1 MLNRET
7 FLTDPIE
14 YRLANQ
20 GVAKI
25 SFPPTPEAIETLRGE
40 LTTFVCDGAYADG
53 VSRTLEAFLGSL
65 AGGSN
70 APAVW
75 ISGFFGSG
83 KSHLASM
90 LAALWTNLEFPD
102 GATAEGLVHHLPTE
116 VAAPLKELHIA
127 ARRAGGVI
135 AAGDTL
141 GTGPSDP
148 VEATIGIVLR
158 AVGLPSDLR
167 AAQVAF
173 WLADL
178 GILDSV
184 SASLGETF
192 DTDIR
197 NFILSPRFATAVLEA
212 KPGLAGSTKE
222 LRDQLLSQFPEPPA
236 VTVDLLETMV
246 RRALMLGR
254 AELPLTIIA
263 LDEVQQFIRQDPSL
277 TLKIQTMAER
287 LASRF
292 DGRVLLVATGQQALS
307 DVQDL
312 QKLLDRFPVQVAL
325 GEADVDSVIRKTVLR
340 KNTNSEEPIRAM
352 LNANAGEI
360 SRHLGGSR
368 LAHTVHD
375 DDEAVLDWPLLPSRR
390 RVWEHILRELDRTG
404 LGGTLRG
411 QLKTTLDAARTYGN
425 RPLGHAVPVDFLYG
439 RFSTEAYNAGILPSE
454 TRNRIETLQGGPETD
469 QLKARILMLVYMLGR
484 IATDADQHGVRAKAE
499 SIADLLV
506 VDLAGEDDL
515 RGKVPELLQELQADG
530 AAIEVGGEWRLQTK
544 ESAEWE
550 AAYRSEEKAVL
561 ADQSGMTRI
570 RRELLEEEIETS
582 LAGAVSVT
590 HGSSSQQR
598 RIRRLR
604 PDEKAPSD
612 GIPLRLRNGW
622 SEDLTSVEKE
632 IAAASTSDPS
642 VHLLTS
648 RHPTHDNELTTALMT
663 WRAAEHV
670 LQLRGVPQTDAGSEA
685 QSAMQSRA
693 NKALAAAKEIVQEA
707 VAQSRVYQAG
717 GKLIAGPPSE
727 AVKAAATN
735 ALARLYPQFAEG
747 DHAGWDKVR
756 SRAMRKNPDA
766 IKAVDHTGAPE
777 SHPVCK
783 ALLTELGPGRKGSDL
798 RSKFT
803 GPPYG
808 WSQDA
813 VDGALV
819 VLANA
824 GLVRVTGDDG
834 KPASL
839 PDLPRQKLGTCT
851 FRDETTIITIAQR
864 MAVRGL
870 LNDAGITFEINQ
882 EHLALAALLE
892 RLATAAR
899 MSGGEPP
906 APESEK
912 VPNIASY
919 QSLSGNDLLAALAA
933 EGTSLRDKLK
943 AWKEAAQ
950 TIAARL
956 PNWRLAERLVEL
968 GAADQQGDLDDLRS
982 RRRLLDDPDP
992 VPPLISAS
1000 TETLRAKLNAAHAD
1014 WEAAWQKG
1022 EQRLAEDPTWDKL
1035 SPEQKDNI
1043 RQDCGLLIVS
1053 KPTVDTP
1060 EAVAQA
1066 LTQCGLS
1073 EWENMSK
1080 ALLTRTEDALE
1091 IAAALLEPK
1100 AHAVSLPGAMLN
1112 SEEELDEWLSK
1123 VRERVLNALAEG
1135 PVIPKV

>member
-7 FLTDPIE
+7 FYTDPAE

-20 GVAKI
+20 GVAKT
-25 SFPPTPEAIETLRGE
+25 SFPPTQEALETLRGE
-40 LTTFVCDGAYADG
+40 LTTFVCDGAYANG
-53 VSRTLEAFLGSL
+53 LARILEAFLGSI
-65 AGGSN
+65 GRGSS

-90 LAALWTNLEFPD
+90 VAALWTNLEFPD
-102 GATAEGLVHHLPTE
+102 GATAEGLVHHLPPE
-116 VAAPLKELHIA
+116 VAAALKELRIA
-127 ARRAGGVI
+127 AQRAGGGV

-148 VEATIGIVLR
+148 AEATLGIVLR

-178 GILDSV
+178 GVLDRV
-184 SASLGETF
+184 RASLGSTF

-197 NFILSPRFATAVLEA
+197 NFILSPRFGAAVLAA
-212 KPGLAGSTKE
+212 KPDLAGSSKE
-222 LRDQLLSQFPEPPA
+222 LSGLLRSQFPEPPV

-254 AELPLTIIA
+254 TELPLTLIV

-277 TLKIQTMAER
+277 TLKIQTIAER
-287 LASRF
+287 LAGRF
-292 DGRVLLVATGQQALS
+292 DGRVLLVTTGQQALS

-312 QKLLDRFPVQVAL
+312 QKLLDRFPVQIAL
-325 GEADVDSVIRKTVLR
+325 GEADVDAVIRKTVLR
-340 KNTNSEEPIRAM
+340 KKTSSEKPIRSM
-352 LNANAGEI
+352 LDTNAGEI
-360 SRHLGGSR
+360 SSHLRGSR
-368 LAHTVHD
+368 LAHTVQD
-375 DDEAVLDWPLLPSRR
+375 DNEAVLDWPLLPSRR
-390 RVWEHILRELDRTG
+390 RVWERILRELDRTG

-411 QLKTTLDAARTYGN
+411 QLRTTLDAARSYGDK
-425 RPLGHAVPVDFLYG
+425 PLGHAVPVDFLYG
-439 RFSTEAYNAGILPSE
+439 RFSTEAYNAGLLPGE
-454 TRNRIETLQGGPETD
+454 TRNRIETLRGGPETD

-484 IATDADQHGVRAKAE
+484 IAPEADQHGVRATAE
-499 SIADLLV
+499 TIADLLV
-506 VDLAGEDDL
+506 VDLAGEEEL
-515 RGKVPELLQELQADG
+515 RRKVPELLQELQADG
-530 AAIEVGGEWRLQTK
+530 AVIEVGGEWRLQTK

-550 AAYRSEEKAVL
+550 AAYRSEENAIL
-561 ADQSGMTRI
+561 ADQSGMTRT
-570 RRELLEEEIETS
+570 RRELLNEAIETS
-582 LAGAVSVT
+582 LSGAASVT
-590 HGSSSQQR
+590 QGSSRQQR
-598 RIRRLR
+598 RIHRLR
-604 PDEKAPSD
+604 PDEKTPSD
-612 GIPLRLRNGW
+612 GIPLWLRNGW
-622 SEDLTSVEKE
+622 NEDLTAVEKE

-642 VHLLTS
+642 VHLLIS
-648 RHPTHDNELTTALMT
+648 RHPTRDNQLTTALTT

-670 LQLRGVPQTDAGSEA
+670 LQVRGVPQTDAGREA

-693 NKALAAAKEIVQEA
+693 NKALAAATEIVREA

-717 GKLIAGPPSE
+717 GKLIAGTPGE
-727 AVKAAATN
+727 AVKEAATN
-735 ALARLYPQFAEG
+735 ALARLYLQFADG

-756 SRAMRKNPDA
+756 DRAMRKDPDA
-766 IKAVDHTGAPE
+766 MNAVDHAGAPE

-783 ALLTELGPGRKGSDL
+783 AVLAELGPGRKGSDL

-813 VDGALV
+813 VDGALI

-851 FRDETTIITIAQR
+851 FRGETTIITIAQR
-864 MAVRGL
+864 MPVRGL
-870 LNDAGITFEINQ
+870 FTDAGIAFENNL
-882 EHLALAALLE
+882 EHLVLTALLE
-892 RLATAAR
+892 RLEAAAR
-899 MSGGEPP
+899 QSGGEPP
-906 APESEK
+906 APEPGQ

-919 QSLSGNDLLAALAA
+919 KSLSGNDLLAALAA
-933 EGTSLRDKLK
+933 NAKTLRDKLK
-943 AWKEAAQ
+943 AWKAAAQ
-950 TIAARL
+950 KIGDRL
-956 PNWRLAERLVEL
+956 PNWRLAERIVAL
-968 GAADQQGDLDDLRS
+968 GAVDQQGELDDLHS
-982 RRRLLDDPDP
+982 GRRLLADPDP
-992 VPPLISAS
+992 MPPLISAAA
-1000 TETLRAKLNAAHAD
+1000 ETLRTKLNTGHAN

-1022 EQRLAEDPTWDKL
+1022 EQRLAHDPIWGKL
-1035 SPEQKDNI
+1035 SPEQKHTI
-1043 RQDCGLLIVS
+1043 RQECGLLMVA

-1060 EAVAQA
+1060 QTIAEALSQR
-1066 LTQCGLS
+1066 GLS

-1080 ALLTRTEDALE
+1080 ALPARIEDALAS
-1091 IAAALLEPK
+1091 AAALLEPK
-1100 AHAVSLPGAMLN
+1100 ARAVSLPGAMLK
-1112 SEEELDEWLSK
+1112 SEKELDGWLRK
-1123 VRERVLNALAEG
+1123 VRERVLKALAEG

>member
-7 FLTDPIE
+7 FLTDPTE

-25 SFPPTPEAIETLRGE
+25 TFPPTPEASETLRGE

-53 VSRTLEAFLGSL
+53 VARTLEAFLGSI

-102 GATAEGLVHHLPTE
+102 GATAEGLVHPLPPE
-116 VAAPLKELHIA
+116 VAAPLKELRIA
-127 ARRAGGVI
+127 ARRAGGVV

-178 GILDSV
+178 EILDSV

-197 NFILSPRFATAVLEA
+197 NFILSPRFAAAVLEA
-212 KPGLAGSTKE
+212 KPELAGSTKE

-246 RRALMLGR
+246 RRSLMLGR
-254 AELPLTIIA
+254 TELPLTIIA

-307 DVQDL
+307 DVEDL
-312 QKLLDRFPVQVAL
+312 QKLLDRFPVQIAL
-325 GEADVDSVIRKTVLR
+325 GEADVDAVIRKTVLC
-340 KNTNSEEPIRAM
+340 KKTSSEEPIRAM
-352 LNANAGEI
+352 LNANAGEL
-360 SRHLGGSR
+360 SRHLRGSR
-368 LAHTVHD
+368 LAHTVQD

-411 QLKTTLDAARTYGN
+411 QLRTTLDAARTYGDK
-425 RPLGHAVPVDFLYG
+425 PLGHAVPVDFLYG
-439 RFSTEAYNAGILPSE
+439 RFSTEAYNAGLLPSE
-454 TRNRIETLQGGPETD
+454 TRNRIETLLGGPETD

-484 IATDADQHGVRAKAE
+484 ISREADQHGVRTKADT
-499 SIADLLV
+499 IADLLV

-570 RRELLEEEIETS
+570 RRELLEEEIESS
-582 LAGAVSVT
+582 LAGAASVT
-590 HGSSSQQR
+590 QGSSRQQR
-598 RIRRLR
+598 RIRRLHPEDR
-604 PDEKAPSD
+604 APSD
-612 GIPLRLRNGW
+612 GVPLRLRNGW
-622 SEDLTSVEKE
+622 NEDLTAVEKE
-632 IAAASTSDPS
+632 VAAASTSDPS

-648 RHPTHDNELTTALMT
+648 RHPTRDNELSAALTT

-670 LQLRGVPQTDAGSEA
+670 LQLRGVPQTDPGREA

-693 NKALAAAKEIVQEA
+693 SKALAAAKEIVQEA
-707 VAQSRVYQAG
+707 VSQSRVYQAG

-727 AVKAAATN
+727 AVKTAATN

-756 SRAMRKNPDA
+756 SRAMRKDPDA
-766 IKAVDHTGAPE
+766 IKAVDHAGAPE

-851 FRDETTIITIAQR
+851 FRGETTIITIAQR
-864 MAVRGL
+864 MPVRGL
-870 LNDAGITFEINQ
+870 LTDAGITFENNQ
-882 EHLALAALLE
+882 ETLALMALLE
-892 RLATAAR
+892 RLEAAAGQC
-899 MSGGEPP
+899 GGEPP
-906 APESEK
+906 APEPET

-919 QSLSGNDLLAALAA
+919 KSLSGNDLLAALAA
-933 EGTSLRDKLK
+933 DATTLRDKLK
-943 AWKEAAQ
+943 AWKESSQ
-950 TIAARL
+950 TITNRL

-968 GAADQQGDLDDLRS
+968 GATDLESDLADVRS
-982 RRRLLDDPDP
+982 GRRLLADPDP
-992 VPPLISAS
+992 VPPLVSEA
-1000 TETLRAKLNAAHAD
+1000 TESLRAKLNAAHAD
-1014 WEAAWQKG
+1014 WETAWQKG
-1022 EQRLAEDPTWDKL
+1022 EQRLAEDPSWSKL
-1035 SPEQKDNI
+1035 SPEQKHTT
-1043 RQDCGLLIVS
+1043 RKECGLLMVP
-1053 KPTVDTP
+1053 KPAVDTSRAIV
-1060 EAVAQA
+1060 EA
-1066 LTQCGLS
+1066 LSHRRLS

-1080 ALLTRTEDALE
+1080 ALPARIEEALAT
-1091 IAAALLEPK
+1091 AAALLEPK
-1100 AHAVSLPGAMLN
+1100 AHTISLPGALLK
-1112 SEEELDEWLSK
+1112 SEEELDDWLGK
-1123 VRERVLNALAEG
+1123 VRERVLKALAEG

>member
-7 FLTDPIE
+7 FLTDPTE

-25 SFPPTPEAIETLRGE
+25 SFPPTPEAAETLRGE
-40 LTTFVCDGAYADG
+40 LTTFVCDGAYANG
-53 VSRTLEAFLGSL
+53 VTRTLEAFLGS
-65 AGGSN
+65 ATSGSN

-75 ISGFFGSG
+75 LSGFFGSG

-102 GATAEGLVHHLPTE
+102 GATAEGLVHHLPPE
-116 VAAPLKELHIA
+116 VAAPLKELRIT
-127 ARRAGGVI
+127 ARRAGGVV

-178 GILDSV
+178 GILDGV
-184 SASLGETF
+184 SASLGGTF

-197 NFILSPRFATAVLEA
+197 NFILSPRFSAAVLEA
-212 KPGLAGSTKE
+212 QPDLADSPKE
-222 LRDQLLSQFPEPPA
+222 LRDQLRSQFPEPPA

-254 AELPLTIIA
+254 NELPLTLVA
-263 LDEVQQFIRQDPSL
+263 LDEVQQFIRQDPSM

-312 QKLLDRFPVQVAL
+312 QKLLDRFPVQIAL
-325 GEADVDSVIRKTVLR
+325 GEADVDAVIRKTVLR
-340 KNTNSEEPIRAM
+340 KNTSSEEPIRAM
-352 LNANAGEI
+352 LSANAGEI
-360 SRHLGGSR
+360 SRHLRGSR
-368 LAHTVHD
+368 LAHTVQD

-411 QLKTTLDAARTYGN
+411 QLRTTLDAARTYGDK
-425 RPLGHAVPVDFLYG
+425 PLGHAVPVDFLYG
-439 RFSTEAYNAGILPSE
+439 RFSTEAYNAGLLPSE
-454 TRNRIETLQGGPETD
+454 TRNRIETLLGRAETD
-469 QLKARILMLVYMLGR
+469 QLKARVLMLVYMLGR
-484 IATDADQHGVRAKAE
+484 IATEADQHGVRTKAE
-499 SIADLLV
+499 AIADLLV

-515 RGKVPELLQELQADG
+515 RGKVPELLEELQADG
-530 AAIEVGGEWRLQTK
+530 AAIEVDGEWRLQTK

-550 AAYRSEEKAVL
+550 AAYRREENAAL
-561 ADQSGMTRI
+561 ADQSGITRI
-570 RRELLEEEIETS
+570 RRELLDEEIDSS
-582 LAGAVSVT
+582 LAGAPSVT
-590 HGSSSQQR
+590 HGSGRQQR

-604 PDEKAPSD
+604 PDEKPPSD

-622 SEDLTSVEKE
+622 NEDLTSVKE
-632 IAAASTSDPS
+632 EIEAASTSDPS

-648 RHPTHDNELTTALMT
+648 RHPTRDNELTKALT
-663 WRAAEHV
+663 TRRAAEHV
-670 LQLRGVPQTDAGSEA
+670 LQLRGVPQTDAGREA

-693 NKALAAAKEIVQEA
+693 NRALAVAKEIVQEA
-707 VAQSRVYQAG
+707 VSRSHVYQAG
-717 GKLIAGPPSE
+717 GRRIPGPPSE

-747 DHAGWDKVR
+747 DHAGWDRVR
-756 SRAMRKNPDA
+756 DRAVRKDPDA
-766 IKAVDHTGAPE
+766 MKAVDHAGAPE

-783 ALLTELGPGRKGSDL
+783 AMLTELGPGRKGSDL
-798 RSKFT
+798 RTKFT
-803 GPPYG
+803 NSPYG

-824 GLVRVTGDDG
+824 GLVRVTGNDG

-851 FRDETTIITIAQR
+851 FRGETTVITIAQR
-864 MAVRGL
+864 MPVRGL
-870 LNDAGITFEINQ
+870 LADAGITFEINQ
-882 EHLALAALLE
+882 EHLALTALLE
-892 RLATAAR
+892 RLEAAAG

-906 APESEK
+906 APEPEK
-912 VPNIASY
+912 VANIASY
-919 QSLSGNDLLAALAA
+919 KSLSGNDLLAALAVD
-933 EGTSLRDKLK
+933 TTTLRDKLK
-943 AWKEAAQ
+943 AWKETAQ
-950 TIAARL
+950 TITARL
-956 PNWRLAERLVEL
+956 PNWKLAERLVAL
-968 GAADQQGDLDDLRS
+968 GAVDQQGNVDHLRS
-982 RRRLLDDPDP
+982 ERRLLAEPDP

-1000 TETLRAKLNAAHAD
+1000 TETLRAKLNSAHAE
-1014 WEAAWQKG
+1014 WQSAWHKG
-1022 EQRLAEDPTWDKL
+1022 EQRLAADPSWSRL
-1035 SPEQKDNI
+1035 CPEQKHTI
-1043 RQDCGLLIVS
+1043 RRECGLLMVK

-1060 EAVAQA
+1060 IAVADA
-1066 LTQCGLS
+1066 FTQRGLS
-1073 EWENMSK
+1073 EWENMAK
-1080 ALLTRTEDALE
+1080 ALPARIGEALAS
-1091 IAAALLEPK
+1091 AATLLEPE
-1100 AHAVSLPGAMLN
+1100 AHIVSLPGAMLK
-1112 SEEELDEWLSK
+1112 SEEELDDWLVK
-1123 VRERVLNALAEG
+1123 VRDRVAKALTEG